1 MAVSK
6 RKILFIIFILIA
18 LFFGAFVFIHY
29 KKIHISTTDAYVQGH
44 IHWISS
50 RVNGVV
56 KRVLTEENE
65 CVKGG
70 ELLVILDKEP
80 FEIKVKEKEASLNLE
95 KERLNEI
102 EKEINAT
109 SAQLI
114 LKKTKLKQTQ
124 LDWKRAENLYK
135 KGAVSKQNYEH
146 MLTGLKI
153 AQAEYDFV
161 KESVNQKKALFAVQ
175 KNLIKQKRTQLNKA
189 LLDKGYTCIY
199 APTNGF
205 VVKKNVEVGNYV
217 KIGVPLLSLVN
228 TKDVWI
234 EANYKET
241 KLHRIKKGLK
251 AIIKVDA
258 YPKKK
263 FHGYVESIMAGTGAA
278 FSLFPPENASGNWIK
293 VVQRVPVKIVFCED
307 VPLLR
312 IGMSVKVTVLSK

>member
-1 MAVSK
+1 MK
-6 RKILFIIFILIA
+6 KKKISFIIAFLLVVAVGLIYG
-18 LFFGAFVFIHY
+18 LHY
-29 KKIHISTTDAYVQGH
+29 KKTHISTADAYVQGH

-56 KRVLTEENE
+56 KKVLVEENE
-65 CVKGG
+65 WLKEGK
-70 ELLVILDKEP
+70 LLVILDKEP

-102 EKEINAT
+102 KKEIDAT

-114 LKKTKLKQTQ
+114 LKKTKLKQAQ
-124 LDWKRAENLYK
+124 LDWKRAKNLYK
-135 KGAVSKQNYEH
+135 KNAVSKQNYEH
-146 MLTGLKI
+146 MLTKLKI

-161 KESVNQKKALFAVQ
+161 KESLNQKKAHFAVQ
-175 KNLIKQKRTQLNKA
+175 KNLIKQKRAQLNKA
-189 LLDKGYTCIY
+189 LLNKDYTCIY
-199 APTNGF
+199 APTDGF

-217 KIGVPLLSLVN
+217 KVGVPLLSLVN

-251 AIIKVDA
+251 AIIKIDA

-263 FHGYVESIMAGTGAA
+263 FYGYVESIMAGTGAA

>member
-1 MAVSK
+1 MK
-6 RKILFIIFILIA
+6 KKKISFIIVFLLVVVVGLIYG
-18 LFFGAFVFIHY
+18 LHY
-29 KKIHISTTDAYVQGH
+29 KKTHITTTDAYVQGH

-56 KRVLTEENE
+56 KKVLVEENQW
-65 CVKGG
+65 VKEGK
-70 ELLVILDKEP
+70 LLVILDKKP
-80 FEIKVKEKEASLNLE
+80 FGIKVKEKEASLDLE
-95 KERLNEI
+95 KKRLNEI
-102 EKEINAT
+102 KKEIDAT
-109 SAQLI
+109 LAQLT
-114 LKKTKLKQTQ
+114 LKKAKLEQTQ
-124 LDWKRAENLYK
+124 LDWKRAKNLYK
-135 KGAVSKQNYEH
+135 KNALSKQNYEH
-146 MLTGLKI
+146 MLTGSKI

-175 KNLIKQKRTQLNKA
+175 KSLIKQKRAQLNEALLNKA
-189 LLDKGYTCIY
+189 YTCIY
-199 APTNGF
+199 APIGGF
-205 VVKKNVEVGNYV
+205 VVKKNVEAGNYV

-241 KLHRIKKGLK
+241 KLHHIKKGLK
-251 AIIKVDA
+251 AIIKIDA
-258 YPKKK
+258 YPKKR

-312 IGMSVKVTVLSK
+312 IGMSAKVTILSK

>member
-1 MAVSK
+1 MKKK
-6 RKILFIIFILIA
+6 RIPFLIA
-18 LFFGAFVFIHY
+18 FLLVAAVGLICGLHY
-29 KKIHISTTDAYVQGH
+29 KKTHISTTDAYVQGH

-50 RVNGVV
+50 RVNGMV
-56 KRVLTEENE
+56 KKVLVEENE
-65 CVKGG
+65 WLKEGK
-70 ELLVILDKEP
+70 LLVILDEEP

-102 EKEINAT
+102 KKEIDAT
-109 SAQLI
+109 SVQLI

-124 LDWKRAENLYK
+124 LDWKRAKNLYK
-135 KGAVSKQNYEH
+135 KNAVSKQNYEH
-146 MLTGLKI
+146 MLTKLKI

-161 KESVNQKKALFAVQ
+161 KESLNQKKAHFAVQ
-175 KNLIKQKRTQLNKA
+175 KNLIKQKKAQLNEV
-189 LLDKGYTCIY
+189 LLNKDYTCIY
-199 APTNGF
+199 APTDGF

-217 KIGVPLLSLVN
+217 KVGVPLLSLVN

-251 AIIKVDA
+251 AIIKIDA

-263 FHGYVESIMAGTGAA
+263 FYGYVESIMAGTGAA

-312 IGMSVKVTVLSK
+312 IGMSAKVTILSK